1 MEKNIDEND
10 TNAFRYCG
18 EYYDKETATVYL
30 RARNYNPSTGRFIS
44 RDSYVGKNEEP
55 LSLNRYTY
63 CYNNPIAYIDPT
75 GFDSY
80 IFYLEEW
87 EKEALA
93 DKKTIESRYD
103 SEVHLK
109 PVKNI

>member
-1 MEKNIDEND
+1 M
-10 TNAFRYCG
+10 
-18 EYYDKETATVYL
+18 
-30 RARNYNPSTGRFIS
+30 
-44 RDSYVGKNEEP
+44 GKNEEP

-109 PVKNI
+109 PVKNAQDFIEEWYSMGTVNNQAVSIDTVF